1 MPHRQ
6 PEGVLVLCF
15 FIFGILTH
23 RTGVFIA
30 VKGVRRLSR
39 CGGSA
44 LLAFLQG
51 GDHDAP
57 PEEHEPELSPGRGR
71 PGSSLL
77 P

>member
-1 MPHRQ
+1 MGSLSQGHIPRRQ

-39 CGGSA
+39 CGR
-44 LLAFLQG
+44 LQYI
-51 GDHDAP
+51 
-57 PEEHEPELSPGRGR
+57 
-71 PGSSLL
+71 
-77 P
+77 